1 MVDPILEALGVETLP
16 EGDSDFFGV
25 STSKKKSP
33 INPEYEN
40 PDSIDSS
47 NYDQMIITLQDKKLN
62 EEYRGKFIDNERKLR
77 TLVEKDL
84 VTAIFGEMS
93 QSVRNNIVDQAK
105 RKAKTWADLL
115 GIPGKE
121 REIEGLLSD
130 LGEEEINGLMSDIER
145 LVDEGVFE

>member
-1 MVDPILEALGVETLP
+1 VVDPILEALGVETLP
-16 EGDSDFFGV
+16 EGDSDFFGA
-25 STSKKKSP
+25 STAKKKPP

-40 PDSIDSS
+40 PEDGYGDDYSDYANLNSQEKREKIRK
-47 NYDQMIITLQDKKLN
+47 LQIEN
-62 EEYRGKFIDNERKLR
+62 ESKLR
-77 TLVEKDL
+77 TLIEKEL

-130 LGEEEINGLMSDIER
+130 LGEEEINGLMSDMER